1 MRYRVIQ
8 ENIEI
13 GISRSIVYIY
23 LGENG
28 AYQEC
33 PFREAQGFCVK
44 MPVSLPD
51 DCMDDVE
58 GTEGTSMAE
67 MALAQAKMENHAEDQ
82 DGLLADMVFSLAG
95 KNLLGAIGEASVE
108 EIE

>member
-8 ENIEI
+8 EDVEI

-33 PFREAQGFCVK
+33 PPSEAQGFCVK
-44 MPVSLPD
+44 LPVSLPD

-58 GTEGTSMAE
+58 GTEGTSTAE
-67 MALAQAKMENHAEDQ
+67 VALTQVQMENHAEDQ
-82 DGLLADMVFSLAG
+82 DRLLADMVFSLPG
-95 KNLLGAIGEASVE
+95 KNLLGAIGEATFE